1 MLASGRHETGRGQHN
16 LRTRLGFFPFAEA
29 DNEHAFAVLG
39 QTVIGGVQHTI
50 AYVVYASPDGAQP
63 SQNNTQCFRVVSHE
77 ALDILE
83 QKRPRPLG
91 VNGLDDAKNIVP
103 RPRLSCRPS
112 PTPITENG

>member
-1 MLASGRHETGRGQHN
+1 M
-16 LRTRLGFFPFAEA
+16 
-29 DNEHAFAVLG
+29 LG

-91 VNGLDDAKNIVP
+91 VNGLDDAKKYVP
-103 RPRLSCRPS
+103 DLGCLADPLRHPS
-112 PTPITENG
+112 QKMVDKENRRCTRHGLEGLPIFASPHP